1 MILYATKQTIKE
13 LNIPMPNELSMF
25 NNIMATKVIKEQAG
39 DELLEWGLKLFY
51 FDGRKCVQ
59 AVNFASKLTLFLF
72 DIKNEEIQWIANG
85 IAIYL
90 NELYSKDKNML
101 NLLKKLYSDY
111 PTCIFGKLTNKSII
125 ASLSHN
131 QFQYAD
137 DGYRFYEYIDK
148 NILNTK
154 KINKDFN
161 RNSLTTKNINGKR
174 EYIYPAEYFRDLLI
188 ERYGGK
194 KIEIIGQKN
203 QKF

>member
-13 LNIPMPNELSMF
+13 LNIPMPNELSAF
-25 NNIMATKVIKEQAG
+25 NNIMANKVIEEQAG

-101 NLLKKLYSDY
+101 NLLEKLYADY
-111 PTCIFGKLTNKSII
+111 PTCAFEKLTNKSII
-125 ASLSHN
+125 SSLNHN

-148 NILNTK
+148 NILNTI

-161 RNSLTTKNINGKR
+161 WNNLTTKNINGKK

-188 ERYGGK
+188 KRYG
-194 KIEIIGQKN
+194 E
-203 QKF
+203 